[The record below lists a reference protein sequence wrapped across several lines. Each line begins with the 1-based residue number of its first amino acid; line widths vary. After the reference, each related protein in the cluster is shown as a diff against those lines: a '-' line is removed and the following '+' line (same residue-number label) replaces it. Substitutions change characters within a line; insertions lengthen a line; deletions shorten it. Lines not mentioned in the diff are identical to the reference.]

1 LVVASG
7 SSGRRSSWTRAKD
20 SDRNDTCQILD
31 TALAEGQLSMAE
43 HGERVKTATTA
54 TTLGQLQDLVSDLQG
69 SNSSQS
75 SEKSMPVITKVVNR
89 RIPNVRG
96 GWGLKAAMAVVLI
109 VLGMAIGWGLYG
121 NTPSPLNFESDPGA
135 KDDGI
140 PATVL
145 TPPRQLQSLGGF
157 TGLFEQMRKKFG
169 SSMGYELDIHEDMA
183 YVKRPDPQD
192 NRRSL
197 TYYYRG
203 GWDDPSGSPSAVGA
217 DERLVDLA
225 KFDFEKTLSILRGAP
240 ETVGVKR
247 ADVTSTWLRIQAG
260 EDPSTPDA
268 VQVEIVVSSDF
279 GSGRIE
285 LYPDATTKAIWPAN
299 R

>member
-1 LVVASG
+1 MASG

-54 TTLGQLQDLVSDLQG
+54 STLGQLQDLVSDLQSPG
-69 SNSSQS
+69 SSSA
-75 SEKSMPVITKVVNR
+75 PVITKVVNR
-89 RIPNVRG
+89 RIPRVG
-96 GWGLKAAMAVVLI
+96 AGWGLKVAMAVVLI
-109 VLGMAIGWGLYG
+109 VLGMAIGWGVYG
-121 NTPSPLNFESDPGA
+121 NTTSPLSFESDPGA

-169 SSMGYELDIHEDMA
+169 STMGYGLDIHEDMA

-203 GWDDPSGSPSAVGA
+203 GWDDPSSSPSAVSA
-217 DERLVDLA
+217 DDRLVDLA
-225 KFDFEKTLSILRGAP
+225 KFDFEKT
-240 ETVGVKR
+240 
-247 ADVTSTWLRIQAG
+247 
-260 EDPSTPDA
+260 
-268 VQVEIVVSSDF
+268 
-279 GSGRIE
+279 
-285 LYPDATTKAIWPAN
+285 
-299 R
+299 